1 MYIEKKEGFA
11 GLLLV
16 LLTISLI
23 SQSSNDGNTLVFSI
37 GELRNGR

>member
-23 SQSSNDGNTLVFSI
+23 KSIQQRQKHTCLSI